1 MTKRPVGVPP
11 RGLALLVAVVV
22 ALAVV
27 TTFVVIKA
35 RDMSDASSRNTERTQ
50 VAAIAG
56 QYAVDFSSIDYSKF
70 DAETADAVTHAT
82 ADFAKKYL
90 ATMKVFKPLY
100 TKGKVVQTTSVA
112 RTAVETVSASA
123 AKVLVAV
130 SGTATNVN
138 TTAPTQQLYRFE
150 ISLSKVDGKWLTS
163 DVTTL

>member
-1 MTKRPVGVPP
+1 MTERPVGVPR
-11 RGLALLVAVVV
+11 RGLALLVVVV
-22 ALAVV
+22 IALAVV
-27 TTFVVIKA
+27 TTFAVIKY
-35 RDMSDASSRNTERTQ
+35 RDASHASSQNSERTQ

-56 QYAVDFSSIDYSKF
+56 QYAVDFSSIDYRNF

-100 TKGKVVQTTSVA
+100 TKGKVVQTTSIA
-112 RTAVETVSASA
+112 KAAVESVSPTS